1 MSTTAHAAAGRWTSS
16 FRRRAA
22 AWARRRQGDDRLPVT
37 LHTRRIYI
45 LPTRAGF
52 GFAAL
57 LLTMLL
63 AALNYS
69 NSIALLFTFLLS
81 GFALI
86 AMHLCHRNL
95 AGTVVR
101 GVATVDAFAGEH
113 GRLLL
118 TLENPADSSRIGLEV
133 EVDVGQDRSRASV
146 SLPGNGSAR
155 ADVAVAL
162 GRRGRLPIERVKL
175 STSFPFGLF
184 RAWTWLHMPISLI
197 AWPVPRGRREPPA
210 EAATGGSTPAVHR
223 AGDEE
228 WAGLREFR
236 DGDSPRQVAWAA
248 FARGRG
254 LLVKT
259 YQSPAAHHRCFDLAA
274 VPGTD
279 LEARLEQLSA
289 WIVAAHARGE
299 RFGLRLD
306 HLELPPD
313 QGNEHR
319 ERCLDGLALYGSGEW

>member
-1 MSTTAHAAAGRWTSS
+1 MASTAHAAAGRWTLK

-52 GFAAL
+52 AFAAL
-57 LLTMLL
+57 LLVMLL
-63 AALNYS
+63 AGLNYS
-69 NSIALLFTFLLS
+69 NSMALLFTFLLA
-81 GFALI
+81 GFTLI

-118 TLENPADSSRIGLEV
+118 TLENPADSPRIGLDVEIEV
-133 EVDVGQDRSRASV
+133 RDESNQVSV
-146 SLPGNGSAR
+146 SLPKDGSAR
-155 ADVAVAL
+155 ADVPVAL
-162 GRRGRLPIERVKL
+162 PRRGRVPIERVRL

-184 RAWTWLHMPISLI
+184 RAWTWLHMPVSLI
-197 AWPVPRGRREPPA
+197 AWPVPRGRREPPP
-210 EAATGGSTPAVHR
+210 EASTGGSAQTLHR

-236 DGDSPRQVAWAA
+236 DGDSPRQVAWRAY
-248 FARGRG
+248 ARGRG

-259 YQSPAAHHRCFDLAA
+259 YQSPAAHHRTFDLAH
-274 VPGTD
+274 VPGAD
-279 LEARLEQLSA
+279 LEPRLEQLSA
-289 WIVAAHARGE
+289 WIMAAHARGE
-299 RFGLRLD
+299 RY
-306 HLELPPD
+306 
-313 QGNEHR
+313 
-319 ERCLDGLALYGSGEW
+319 GLALGRVTIDPDGGSKHREACLRALALFGEDGR